1 MATFTL
7 ELFVEDG
14 LTKIEADA
22 ISKCS
27 KSSKKVRFSED
38 TKKHDG
44 QNATTTAFG
53 EFFEQTLMQGKTPSH
68 AITLSKIAP
77 HAPRVIKMIEIW
89 LDEYDVMWE
98 KHPSGILDPHRQVS
112 AFSKKMA
119 RAIEDDFWVSEPKT
133 FKCPVIKQGGSSCN
147 LALRGLGQH
156 RALLTPI
163 KKWLKKIK
171 LQRERKASMN
181 SVAMKSKP
189 VPLTRKKPVFDIVQ
203 AINEKRGIP
212 KDQQSLKFTGT
223 CSP

>member
-1 MATFTL
+1 MATLTL
-7 ELFVEDG
+7 DIFVM
-14 LTKIEADA
+14 DA
-22 ISKCS
+22 LRKSKSNGGSKCS

-53 EFFEQTLMQGKTPSH
+53 EFFEQTLMQGKRPSQ
-68 AITLSKIAP
+68 AMALSKIAP
-77 HAPRVIKMIEIW
+77 HAVAVIKMIEIW
-89 LDEYDVMWE
+89 LSEYDAMWE

-112 AFSKKMA
+112 AFSKKMV
-119 RAIEDDFWVSEPKT
+119 RDTEDDFWVSEPKT

-147 LALRGLGQH
+147 LALRGLGEH

-163 KKWLKKIK
+163 KKWLKKTK
-171 LQRERKASMN
+171 LQRERKALIR
-181 SVAMKSKP
+181 SVAMKRKP
-189 VPLTRKKPVFDIVQ
+189 VPLTRRKPVFDIVQ